1 MIKTHCLSIPYREF
15 EARRLRVDLRV
26 KRAQNAAPRRFNG
39 SPKRR
44 GGSFGLGEV
53 PMQMTESG
61 ERRDGTVK
69 LRNTVTRTV

>member
-1 MIKTHCLSIPYREF
+1 MPH
-15 EARRLRVDLRV
+15 
-26 KRAQNAAPRRFNG
+26 RAG
-39 SPKRR
+39 SMVRPKEG

-69 LRNTVTRTV
+69 LRNLLSHGQFSCGRDGERTFACTGGQI